1 MENRGR
7 KKKSS
12 CCTKL
17 KKKETLDA
25 VLAPFPS
32 SRSLPSPLDPF
43 LLLFLSESMVA
54 LGLESV
60 LGTDNASSTGNSP
73 ALAKTK
79 VRGAPPLFSFEA
91 DNVDGEEQ
99 RASDLQRGENLS
111 GSRVPTA
118 ETVEGRRVV
127 LVLAFG
133 SASGASTAM

>member
-1 MENRGR
+1 MLL
-7 KKKSS
+7 S
-12 CCTKL
+12 
-17 KKKETLDA
+17 
-25 VLAPFPS
+25 P
-32 SRSLPSPLDPF
+32 PLDPF

-60 LGTDNASSTGNSP
+60 LSTDNAFSTGNIP

-91 DNVDGEEQ
+91 DKVDGEEQ

-118 ETVEGRRVV
+118 ETIEGRRVV

>member
-1 MENRGR
+1 LEKRVENRGR

-12 CCTKL
+12 CCTIL

-25 VLAPFPS
+25 VLLSP
-32 SRSLPSPLDPF
+32 PLDPF

-60 LGTDNASSTGNSP
+60 LSTDNAFSTGNIP

-91 DNVDGEEQ
+91 DKVDGEEQ

>member
-1 MENRGR
+1 MEIRGR
-7 KKKSS
+7 KKKSLRAAQNS
-12 CCTKL
+12 KRKKL
-17 KKKETLDA
+17 STLC
-25 VLAPFPS
+25 LLLSP
-32 SRSLPSPLDPF
+32 PLDPF